1 MHIDSVP
8 NRDSR
13 PTHLLREL
21 YREDGRVRKRTIAN
35 LSALS
40 DAQIDGFRAV
50 LRGEVLRP
58 VDALFEQT
66 ASRAHGHVQ
75 AVSVAIQRLGFAS
88 LLVSRPCAEGDL
100 VCAMVAA
107 RILAPNTKLA
117 TSRWWHT
124 TTLTSEFDV
133 VDADEDNLYAAMD
146 WLLARQTSI
155 EKKLCER
162 HLRPDGLVFYDL
174 SSSYFEG
181 TTCPLAKR
189 GYSRDNKRGSLQVNY
204 GLLADARGCPIA
216 ISVYDGNTSDSTTFI
231 PAINRLRDDFG
242 LFRMVMVSDRGMI
255 SQKAIDAMQEMN
267 VQVAPALAPAPDV
280 EATHAI
286 DWITALKHV
295 SIKALVEQG
304 QLQLGLFDERN
315 IFEFA
320 SPDYPGE
327 RLIACRNAGL
337 AKSRAYTR
345 EDLLLATEVL
355 LNKIK
360 ASVTAGKLI
369 GADQIG
375 IRVTKSST
383 NIKWLSTLIPL
394 LARPHLALQD
404 ALIAL
409 PLRQRWM
416 GFRSFAPPF
425 RPAKWIPRSACEA
438 IKV

>member
-8 NRDSR
+8 NRDFP
-13 PTHLLREL
+13 PTHLLRES

-124 TTLTSEFDV
+124 ITLASEFDV

-162 HLRPDGLVFYDL
+162 HLRPDDLVFYDL

-204 GLLADARGCPIA
+204 GLLADARGC
-216 ISVYDGNTSDSTTFI
+216 
-231 PAINRLRDDFG
+231 L
-242 LFRMVMVSDRGMI
+242 
-255 SQKAIDAMQEMN
+255 
-267 VQVAPALAPAPDV
+267 
-280 EATHAI
+280 
-286 DWITALKHV
+286 
-295 SIKALVEQG
+295 
-304 QLQLGLFDERN
+304 
-315 IFEFA
+315 
-320 SPDYPGE
+320 
-327 RLIACRNAGL
+327 
-337 AKSRAYTR
+337 
-345 EDLLLATEVL
+345 
-355 LNKIK
+355 
-360 ASVTAGKLI
+360 
-369 GADQIG
+369 
-375 IRVTKSST
+375 
-383 NIKWLSTLIPL
+383 
-394 LARPHLALQD
+394 
-404 ALIAL
+404 
-409 PLRQRWM
+409 
-416 GFRSFAPPF
+416 
-425 RPAKWIPRSACEA
+425 
-438 IKV
+438 